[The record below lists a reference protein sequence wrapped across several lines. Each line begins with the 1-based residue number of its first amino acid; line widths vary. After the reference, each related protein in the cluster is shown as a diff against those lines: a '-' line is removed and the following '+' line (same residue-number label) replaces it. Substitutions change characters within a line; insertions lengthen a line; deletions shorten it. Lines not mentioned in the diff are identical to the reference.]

1 MTTSLKDRVR
11 SATTANPQRTTA
23 RSLVP
28 EGIIP
33 AQQAEEPEA
42 AQVAMDF
49 LRRYEQHFA
58 EALPAHVDRDGFFA
72 AVRAVLPSLARCSPA
87 SVLQALLAC
96 ARFGLVP
103 DGRRAAIVADEGL
116 AVFVPMYQG
125 YIELMHLS
133 GQIDSVRVGLIYE
146 GDEWHYEPSAPPP
159 DDFTHR
165 ARVEL
170 PREKRG
176 EPILAYAFCWM
187 KGGARSQVIVLSRED
202 AEQIRDEHS
211 RAYQRAQE
219 SGRLDSFWHLRFDDM
234 WTKSAIRRLPKYVPM
249 SPELAALAAADDA
262 GDSGTPQ
269 ILHAPPAPGE
279 AAWIAARQDADAE
292 APQVPARAAHEPRRV
307 LVKRNTLRRRAI
319 RKGRR

>member
-11 SATTANPQRTTA
+11 SATTANPQRITA
-23 RSLVP
+23 RSLTP

-33 AQQAEEPEA
+33 AQQADDPHA
-42 AQVAMDF
+42 AQTAMDF

-58 EALPAHVDRDGFFA
+58 EALPAHVDRDNFFA
-72 AVRAVLPSLARCSPA
+72 AVRAGLPPLGRCSPA

-159 DDFTHR
+159 DDFTHK

-170 PREKRG
+170 PREQRG

-202 AEQIRDEHS
+202 AEQIRHEHS

-262 GDSGTPQ
+262 GDTGSPQ
-269 ILHAPPAPGE
+269 ILHAPPATRE
-279 AAWIAARQDADAE
+279 AAWIAARQDAEAE
-292 APQVPARAAHEPRRV
+292 APQVPLRRVSESRTV